1 MKAILEGIAFRA
13 AEVIAAMSEL
23 VPAEGPLSI
32 DGGLSRNGY
41 FTQFLADVLERDINV
56 ASNAELTGSG
66 TAQLAARAC
75 GCEVPASGG
84 ATVVSPQQARSALLS
99 RFAEAVKVSRAWQ
112 G

>member
-13 AEVIAAMSEL
+13 AEVIAAMNEL

-32 DGGLSRNGY
+32 DGGLSRNPY
-41 FTQFLADVLERDINV
+41 FTRFLAEVLERDVHV
-56 ASNAELTGSG
+56 ATNPELTGTG
-66 TAQLAARAC
+66 TAQLAALAC
-75 GCEVPASGG
+75 GREVPASGG
-84 ATVVSPQQARSALLS
+84 ATVVSPQQARSALLT